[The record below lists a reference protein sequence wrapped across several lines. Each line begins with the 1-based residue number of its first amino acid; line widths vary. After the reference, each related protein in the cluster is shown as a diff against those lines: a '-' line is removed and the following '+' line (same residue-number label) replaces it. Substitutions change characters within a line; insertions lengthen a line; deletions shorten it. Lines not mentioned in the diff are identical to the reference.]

1 MRCLTKTHDT
11 TMTPAVRLS
20 LKSRFDWSFTH
31 PRNIGTATKYG
42 NTPTAT
48 CY

>member
-1 MRCLTKTHDT
+1 MRCLTETHEA

-20 LKSRFDWSFTH
+20 LKSLSDWSVTH
-31 PRNIGTATKYG
+31 PRNIGTATKYR